1 MFRNSSLWIHAQ
13 ADRLGGM
20 ASSDFL
26 GSRGLPY
33 LAIATILGSVSPMI
47 TALFDFADPASHQGL
62 LYWWFMGIP
71 VEVDILV
78 WPAQEYQYLLWS
90 AVFTLQYLAVL
101 ASGAALVWLV
111 QRRRT
116 ARRPVKLPPERERAF
131 EEAAALYHLR
141 DSA

>member
-1 MFRNSSLWIHAQ
+1 MSSQFIHGQ
-13 ADRLGGM
+13 ADRLGRMG
-20 ASSDFL
+20 SSDFL

-33 LAIATILGSVSPMI
+33 LAIATVLGSVSPMI
-47 TALFDFADPASHQGL
+47 TALFDFVDPASRQGL

-71 VEVDILV
+71 VEVDILL

-90 AVFTLQYLAVL
+90 AVFTLQYLVVFALGASLVL
-101 ASGAALVWLV
+101 LI
-111 QRRRT
+111 QRRGAPR
-116 ARRPVKLPPERERAF
+116 RRPAKLPPERERAF